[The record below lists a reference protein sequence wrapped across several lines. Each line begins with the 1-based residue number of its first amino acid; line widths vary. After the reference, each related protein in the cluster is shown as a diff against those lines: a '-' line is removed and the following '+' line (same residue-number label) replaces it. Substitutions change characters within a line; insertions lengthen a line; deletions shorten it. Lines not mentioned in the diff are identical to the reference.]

1 MDKSQYG
8 RRDRLVQE
16 KQHDTYRED
25 KKLPEPTVCTE
36 CNAVY
41 IEGRWTWYEPSFKAN
56 KMLCPACRRI
66 AEKNPAGYL
75 ELKGA
80 FFKKHQQEM
89 LNLIRNEEK
98 EEKNERPLERIMDI
112 TEEDEQTLITTTGI
126 HVARRIGEA
135 VSRAYQGELSFTYGD
150 GEKTIRVLWD
160 RP

>member
-25 KKLPEPTVCTE
+25 RKWPEPTACTE

-41 IEGRWTWYEPSFKAN
+41 IEGRWTWHEPPFKAN
-56 KMLCPACRRI
+56 KVLCPACRRI
-66 AEKNPAGYL
+66 AENYPAGYL
-75 ELKGA
+75 ELKGS
-80 FFKKHQQEM
+80 FFKKHQEEM

-98 EEKNERPLERIMDI
+98 EEKGAHPLERIMDI

-126 HVARRIGEA
+126 HIARRIGEA
-135 VSRAYQGELSFTYGD
+135 VSRAYKGDLSFTYGD
-150 GEKTIRVLWD
+150 GEKTIRMLWD

>member
-66 AEKNPAGYL
+66 AEKNPAGFL

>member
-16 KQHDTYRED
+16 KQHDTYRDD
-25 KKLPEPTVCTE
+25 KKLPEPTVCSE

-56 KMLCPACRRI
+56 KVLCPACRRI
-66 AEKNPAGYL
+66 AENNPAGHL

-80 FFKKHQQEM
+80 FFKKHQEEM

-98 EEKNERPLERIMDI
+98 EGKKDRPLERIMDI

-126 HVARRIGEA
+126 HIARRIGEA
-135 VSRAYQGELSFTYGD
+135 ISRAYQGELSFTYGD